1 MRRAMVPEVLL
12 ALLGVPGEVIT
23 LVPATSDGGQERFRV
38 SPDLPFL
45 EPPERASL
53 DRLVSLGYAFRCLE
67 RFVAREDEAGTTMA
81 TLPSGPDA
89 SFAFNAPAS
98 GGSLYRRALAAGVSE
113 VLATYESA
121 ILRLEQDILRGVTP
135 ALPAALESALSG
147 FALVLPA
154 LHVTLRPVIERPD
167 LKGAPLLHHLHAAA
181 LAAGAPQLE
190 AALRSLRARCYRA
203 MYQQLLAWTVHGVL
217 VDPHGEFWV
226 RPVEGAGGD
235 GGVYL
240 GDFDESGAAKATPA
254 KGGALL
260 GWPTAD
266 AYGLD
271 DSIVDGDT
279 AGVDGGRSCFG
290 DDDDAIRRRD
300 GESCS
305 GNAPGDDGG
314 EREWHRGFQVSLEA
328 LPPGVELPAAE
339 AVLFAGRAVR
349 VLTRPRGEFAG
360 GSLLPDAV
368 ASRATEALRGL
379 ARVEGEG
386 NDGEFDRLAFESTVE
401 GIRAP
406 VAARLGELV
415 VRDAKLAK
423 HLEALRSYHLL
434 GRGDFFQSF
443 FEEAASL
450 LAVPPRA
457 NTAEADVAAPFAAA
471 ASKSSASDDPLL
483 PRFRL
488 RFVSPNQ
495 GVDDTGAG
503 AGGSNVQKRGP
514 NVRVPSYD
522 GWDGLE
528 LEYATPWPLGLLLT
542 RSVQRRYNHLFQ
554 YLFRL
559 RRAALALD
567 DAWFALRRKSASGT
581 LRWTTTPG
589 SFTSGHGVKG
599 FGGDGAFQLCQRV
612 RHDMAFVVNN
622 WFTYLQVDVVEAQYR
637 AMIERVEAS
646 EGDFSECQRAHRA
659 FLAALTAQS
668 FLDLPSVSD
677 VIETIMRLAGNLL
690 AVVKSLPSDG
700 LEEGVGEETADE
712 IEAIGAEFSR
722 QSAALYTV
730 LRSNRLANDPKAPFL
745 RTLLLRLNF
754 NGYFFDNAAKTS
766 SGHDAGGSDAPSV
779 RSSASSM
786 KSFRSGWGEAIP
798 PMPSLSLKRGT

>member
-1 MRRAMVPEVLL
+1 MVPEVLL

-89 SFAFNAPAS
+89 SFTFNAPAS
-98 GGSLYRRALAAGVSE
+98 GGSLYRMALAAGVSE

-290 DDDDAIRRRD
+290 SDDDAIRRRD
-300 GESCS
+300 GGSPS

-360 GSLLPDAV
+360 GSLLPDVV

-457 NTAEADVAAPFAAA
+457 NTAEADAAAPFAAA

-488 RFVSPNQ
+488 RFVPPNQ
-495 GVDDTGAG
+495 SVDDTGAG

-798 PMPSLSLKRGT
+798 PMPSLSLKRGI

>member
-1 MRRAMVPEVLL
+1 MVPEVLL

-240 GDFDESGAAKATPA
+240 GDFDESGAAKAT
-254 KGGALL
+254 GAL
-260 GWPTAD
+260 G
-266 AYGLD
+266 
-271 DSIVDGDT
+271 
-279 AGVDGGRSCFG
+279 
-290 DDDDAIRRRD
+290 
-300 GESCS
+300 

-700 LEEGVGEETADE
+700 LGEGVGEETADE

-798 PMPSLSLKRGT
+798 PMPSLSLKRGI

>member
-1 MRRAMVPEVLL
+1 M
-12 ALLGVPGEVIT
+12 
-23 LVPATSDGGQERFRV
+23 
-38 SPDLPFL
+38 
-45 EPPERASL
+45 
-53 DRLVSLGYAFRCLE
+53 
-67 RFVAREDEAGTTMA
+67 
-81 TLPSGPDA
+81 
-89 SFAFNAPAS
+89 
-98 GGSLYRRALAAGVSE
+98 
-113 VLATYESA
+113 
-121 ILRLEQDILRGVTP
+121 
-135 ALPAALESALSG
+135 
-147 FALVLPA
+147 
-154 LHVTLRPVIERPD
+154 
-167 LKGAPLLHHLHAAA
+167 
-181 LAAGAPQLE
+181 
-190 AALRSLRARCYRA
+190 
-203 MYQQLLAWTVHGVL
+203 
-217 VDPHGEFWV
+217 
-226 RPVEGAGGD
+226 
-235 GGVYL
+235 
-240 GDFDESGAAKATPA
+240 
-254 KGGALL
+254 
-260 GWPTAD
+260 
-266 AYGLD
+266 
-271 DSIVDGDT
+271 
-279 AGVDGGRSCFG
+279 
-290 DDDDAIRRRD
+290 
-300 GESCS
+300 
-305 GNAPGDDGG
+305 
-314 EREWHRGFQVSLEA
+314 
-328 LPPGVELPAAE
+328 PPGVELPAAE

-488 RFVSPNQ
+488 RFVPPNQ

-503 AGGSNVQKRGP
+503 TGGSNVQKRGP

-700 LEEGVGEETADE
+700 LGEGVGEETADE

-798 PMPSLSLKRGT
+798 PMPSLSLKRGI